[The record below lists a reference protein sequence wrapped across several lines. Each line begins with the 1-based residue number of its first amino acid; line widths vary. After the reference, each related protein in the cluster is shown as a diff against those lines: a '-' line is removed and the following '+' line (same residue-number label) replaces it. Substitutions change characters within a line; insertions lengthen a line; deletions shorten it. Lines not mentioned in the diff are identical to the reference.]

1 MVLLWYSRSK
11 AILRVLMEVKEAS
24 KKDRWMRKKYMGAER
39 VGLREMVM
47 TMKRLAKT
55 MNRKMNSKAMKG
67 ILCKCGFCV
76 SPRRTNSVTLLGRLK
91 KSI

>member
-24 KKDRWMRKKYMGAER
+24 KKDRWMRKEYMGAER